1 MKKVTIKNKEEYIYY
16 LIDDNNEYK
25 LKIEFY
31 DLNILPKKG
40 DILYLDEKL
49 LKEKILLSFGLINNI
64 DGKYINLLKEDE
76 IIILDNGKEKIYLKR
91 YYG

>member
-1 MKKVTIKNKEEYIYY
+1 MKKVTIKDKEDYIYY
-16 LIDDNNEYK
+16 LIDNNNEYE

-40 DILYLDEKL
+40 DNFYLDEKL
-49 LKEKILLSFGLINNI
+49 LREKILLSFGLINNN
-64 DGKYINLLKEDE
+64 DGKDINLLKEDE
-76 IIILDNGKEKIYLKR
+76 ILILYNGKEKIYLKR

>member
-1 MKKVTIKNKEEYIYY
+1 MKKVTIKDKEDYIYH

-40 DILYLDEKL
+40 DNFYLDEKL
-49 LKEKILLSFGLINNI
+49 LREKILLSFGLINNN
-64 DGKYINLLKEDE
+64 DGKDINLLKEDE
-76 IIILDNGKEKIYLKR
+76 ILILDNGKEKIYLKR

>member
-1 MKKVTIKNKEEYIYY
+1 MKKVTIKDKEDYIYY
-16 LIDDNNEYK
+16 LIDNNNEYE

-40 DILYLDEKL
+40 DNFYLDEKL
-49 LKEKILLSFGLINNI
+49 LREKILLSFGLINNN
-64 DGKYINLLKEDE
+64 DGKDINLLKEDE
-76 IIILDNGKEKIYLKR
+76 ILILDNGKEKIYLKR

>member
-1 MKKVTIKNKEEYIYY
+1 MKKVTVKDKVDYIYY
-16 LIDDNNEYK
+16 LIDGSMEYK
-25 LKIEFY
+25 LKMEFY

-40 DILYLDEKL
+40 DNLYLNEKL
-49 LKEKILLSFGLINNI
+49 LKEKILLSFGLINNT
-64 DGKYINLLKEDE
+64 DGKDINLLKEDE

>member
-1 MKKVTIKNKEEYIYY
+1 MKKVTIKDKEDYIYY
-16 LIDDNNEYK
+16 LTDNNNEYE

-40 DILYLDEKL
+40 DNFYLDEKL
-49 LKEKILLSFGLINNI
+49 LREKILLSFGLINNN
-64 DGKYINLLKEDE
+64 DGKDINLLKEDE
-76 IIILDNGKEKIYLKR
+76 ILILDNGKEKIYLKR

>member
-1 MKKVTIKNKEEYIYY
+1 MKKVTIKDREDYIYY

-25 LKIEFY
+25 LKIEFF

-40 DILYLDEKL
+40 DNLYLDEKL
-49 LKEKILLSFGLINNI
+49 LKEKILLSFGLINNT
-64 DGKYINLLKEDE
+64 DGKDINLLKEDE
-76 IIILDNGKEKIYLKR
+76 IIILDNGQEKIYLKR

>member
-1 MKKVTIKNKEEYIYY
+1 MKKVTIKDREDYIYY
-16 LIDDNNEYK
+16 LTDNNNEYE

-40 DILYLDEKL
+40 DNFYLDEKL
-49 LKEKILLSFGLINNI
+49 LREKILLSFGLINNN
-64 DGKYINLLKEDE
+64 DGKDINLLKEDE
-76 IIILDNGKEKIYLKR
+76 ILILDNGKEKIYLKR

>member
-1 MKKVTIKNKEEYIYY
+1 MKKVTIKDKEDYIYY
-16 LIDDNNEYK
+16 LTDNNNEYE

-40 DILYLDEKL
+40 DNFYLDEKL
-49 LKEKILLSFGLINNI
+49 LREKILLSFDLINNN
-64 DGKYINLLKEDE
+64 DGKDINLLKEDE
-76 IIILDNGKEKIYLKR
+76 ILILDNGKEKIYLKR

>member
-1 MKKVTIKNKEEYIYY
+1 MKKLTIKDKEDYIYY
-16 LIDDNNEYK
+16 LIDDNNEYE

-40 DILYLDEKL
+40 DNFYLDEKL
-49 LKEKILLSFGLINNI
+49 LREKILLSFGLINNN
-64 DGKYINLLKEDE
+64 DGKDINLLKEDE
-76 IIILDNGKEKIYLKR
+76 ILILDNGKEKIYLKR

>member
-1 MKKVTIKNKEEYIYY
+1 MKKVTIKDKEDYIYH

-40 DILYLDEKL
+40 DNFYLDEKL
-49 LKEKILLSFGLINNI
+49 LREKILLSFGLINNN
-64 DGKYINLLKEDE
+64 DGKDINLLKEDE
-76 IIILDNGKEKIYLKR
+76 ILILDNGKERIYLKR

>member
-1 MKKVTIKNKEEYIYY
+1 MKKVTIKDKEDYIYH

-40 DILYLDEKL
+40 DNFYLDEKL
-49 LKEKILLSFGLINNI
+49 LREKILLSFGLINNN
-64 DGKYINLLKEDE
+64 DGKDINLL
-76 IIILDNGKEKIYLKR
+76 
-91 YYG
+91 

>member
-1 MKKVTIKNKEEYIYY
+1 MKKVTIKDKEDYIYY

-31 DLNILPKKG
+31 DLNILPKKE
-40 DILYLDEKL
+40 DNLYLDEKL
-49 LKEKILLSFGLINNI
+49 LKEKILLSFGLMNNN
-64 DGKYINLLKEDE
+64 DGKDINLLKEDE
-76 IIILDNGKEKIYLKR
+76 IIILDNGQEKIYLKR

>member
-1 MKKVTIKNKEEYIYY
+1 MKKVTIKDKEDYIYH
-16 LIDDNNEYK
+16 LIDDNNEYE

-40 DILYLDEKL
+40 DNFYLDEKL
-49 LKEKILLSFGLINNI
+49 LREKILLSFGLINNN
-64 DGKYINLLKEDE
+64 DGKDINLLKEDE
-76 IIILDNGKEKIYLKR
+76 ILIVDNGKEKIYLKR

>member
-1 MKKVTIKNKEEYIYY
+1 MKKVTIKDKEDYIYY
-16 LIDDNNEYK
+16 LIDNNNEYE

-40 DILYLDEKL
+40 DNLYIDEKL
-49 LKEKILLSFGLINNI
+49 LREKILLSFGLINNN
-64 DGKYINLLKEDE
+64 DGKDINLLKEDE
-76 IIILDNGKEKIYLKR
+76 ILILDNGKEKIYLKR

>member
-1 MKKVTIKNKEEYIYY
+1 MKKVTIKDKEDYIYH
-16 LIDDNNEYK
+16 LIDGNNEYE

-40 DILYLDEKL
+40 DNFYLDEKL
-49 LKEKILLSFGLINNI
+49 LREKILLSFGLINNN
-64 DGKYINLLKEDE
+64 DGKDINLLKEDE
-76 IIILDNGKEKIYLKR
+76 ILILDNGKEKIYLKR

>member
-1 MKKVTIKNKEEYIYY
+1 MKKVTIKDKEDYIYY
-16 LIDDNNEYK
+16 LIDDNNEYE

-40 DILYLDEKL
+40 DSFYLDEKL
-49 LKEKILLSFGLINNI
+49 LREKILLSFGLINNN
-64 DGKYINLLKEDE
+64 DGKDINLLKEDE
-76 IIILDNGKEKIYLKR
+76 ILILDNGKEKIYLKR

>member
-1 MKKVTIKNKEEYIYY
+1 MKKVTIKDKEDYIYY
-16 LIDDNNEYK
+16 LTDNNNEYE

-40 DILYLDEKL
+40 DNFYLDEKL
-49 LKEKILLSFGLINNI
+49 LREKILLSFGLINNN
-64 DGKYINLLKEDE
+64 DGKDINLLKEDE